1 MLLLFSSQVMSN
13 SSWPHQLQHTRL
25 PCPTPLPRVYRR
37 SCPLNWWCHQS
48 HPLLPSSPSAFNP
61 SQHQCIFQWVSC
73 LHQVAKVL
81 EPQREATSVLP
92 VNIQGWFPLS
102 LFSLLSKELSRI
114 FSSATIRKHQFF
126 GILPSLLSSSH
137 ICTWLL
143 ERP

>member
-13 SSWPHQLQHTRL
+13 CLWPHQLQHTRL
-25 PCPTPLPRVYRR
+25 PCPTPLPRVYWR

-48 HPLLPSSPSAFNP
+48 HPLLPSSPSTFNP

-102 LFSLLSKELSRI
+102 LVSCFPRNSQESSPAPQFESVN
-114 FSSATIRKHQFF
+114 SSAFC
-126 GILPSLLSSSH
+126 LLYCPALTSVH
-137 ICTWLL
+137 DY
-143 ERP
+143 